1 MREEIMWRQRAKQK
15 WLKDGDANTPFFH
28 RSTIIHRQYN
38 TIHSLKN
45 SFGSFVHSWF
55 DIGTL
60 FHSYFKDL
68 FTSSNPSYPLDLEN
82 IIPYIVSDEDNRGL
96 LSIPTPCE
104 IKKTVFSMAANKT
117 PGPDGMS
124 PLFYKTYWDIVGID
138 VVKAVTHFFE
148 TGHLLKAMN
157 HTFITLIPKSNKAN
171 KVEQF
176 RPISLC
182 NVSYKIISKIIA
194 QRIKP
199 LLDSLI
205 SPNQLAFVPG
215 RNISDNSII
224 THEIMHSINS
234 HSGKIGL
241 MAIKI
246 DMAKAYDRV
255 EWPLLLDI
263 LLKFGFHQT
272 FVNWIKTSISTTS
285 FSTLVNGSPFG
296 FFHPTRGIRQGDPL
310 SPYLFL
316 LYFDLFSRLIH
327 RAETSS
333 AFNGIKISRGSPS
346 ISHVMYADDLLIF
359 GKTDEHNVD
368 GIAEVIEGYERW
380 SGQLVSK
387 KKMVVHFSKKVSRQ
401 VRNLVCMQLGFREC
415 NHKIKHLGLPFCKP
429 ATRSSDFNELID
441 RVDKKLAGWKAKCLA
456 HAGRNVLVK
465 SVAQSIPIYFMSLY
479 YIPRSVCDSL
489 DKKMRNFWWGDRD
502 ENRHIY
508 LRSWDFICSPKEFGG
523 LGLRRTRDM
532 NSAMVSKLAWKMCE
546 DKFLPWIQIL
556 KSKYLRGSNFMDQ
569 NETPRTSSK
578 IWKSIMACKDSIRKG
593 LISTISLHGCTRT
606 WEDPW
611 IPTIPGFIPTSD
623 HLTDEMKAQ
632 SYLVRYFLNSDTCEW
647 RLDRLHVVFQPDI
660 VTEILKIRIATRV
673 EPRRILWAPS
683 KNGNFSVSS
692 SYYLDHY
699 DRFLANSR
707 GEENFWKRFL
717 KSKIHDR
724 LKFFL
729 WRVLVKALPTGNRLH
744 SIIPQITPV
753 CFFCHTES
761 ESEEHIFLHCPRTR
775 SAWWNSKWDIHLEFI
790 QFVACLMNR
799 FWKNRNCLLHG
810 EEMESVESL
819 LTHVHVDAADHFQT
833 QLSKIKTPVIVVTSP
848 SIPTHRGKG
857 LRVNVDAAFKE
868 GSCCVSMMVVSEEK
882 GLLFAA
888 SRVSSAMDAKE
899 AELLAIFS
907 ACLWLEKAPFMSIV
921 FESDCLGAV
930 EEINSKG
937 AVSSWRNE
945 SLIMD
950 IRSFF
955 GFKPGWC
962 FNFISRDLN
971 VVAHNLCQWGFC
983 RKWDGPIP
991 LDLLNE
997 DILCNEVH
1005 IPLDPVPFFLN
1016 LYI

>member
-1 MREEIMWRQRAKQK
+1 
-15 WLKDGDANTPFFH
+15 
-28 RSTIIHRQYN
+28 
-38 TIHSLKN
+38 
-45 SFGSFVHSWF
+45 
-55 DIGTL
+55 
-60 FHSYFKDL
+60 
-68 FTSSNPSYPLDLEN
+68 
-82 IIPYIVSDEDNRGL
+82 
-96 LSIPTPCE
+96 
-104 IKKTVFSMAANKT
+104 MAANKT

-157 HTFITLIPKSNKAN
+157 HTFITLIPKSDKAN

-272 FVNWIKTSISTTS
+272 FVNWIKTCISTTS
-285 FSTLVNGSPFG
+285 FSTLVDGSPFG

-387 KKMVVHFSKKVSRQ
+387 EKTVVHFSKKVSRQ

-465 SVAQSIPIYFMSLY
+465 SVAQSIPIYFLSLY

-546 DKFLPWIQIL
+546 DNFLPWIQIL

-647 RLDRLHVVFQPDI
+647 RLDRLHAVFHPDI
-660 VTEILKIRIATRV
+660 VTEILKIRTPTRV
-673 EPRRILWAPS
+673 EPRRILRAPS

-707 GEENFWKRFL
+707 
-717 KSKIHDR
+717 
-724 LKFFL
+724 
-729 WRVLVKALPTGNRLH
+729 
-744 SIIPQITPV
+744 
-753 CFFCHTES
+753 ES

-775 SAWWNSKWDIHLEFI
+775 SAWWNSKWGMRMDHFQDYSLFEFIEYVMNRDNPMFNSVDIHLEFI
-790 QFVACLMNR
+790 QFVACLMNH

-819 LTHVHVDAADHFQT
+819 LTHVHADAADHFQT
-833 QLSKIKTPVIVVTSP
+833 QLSKIKTPVIVVTPP

-937 AVSSWRNE
+937 VVSS
-945 SLIMD
+945 
-950 IRSFF
+950 
-955 GFKPGWC
+955 
-962 FNFISRDLN
+962 
-971 VVAHNLCQWGFC
+971 
-983 RKWDGPIP
+983 
-991 LDLLNE
+991 
-997 DILCNEVH
+997 
-1005 IPLDPVPFFLN
+1005 
-1016 LYI
+1016 